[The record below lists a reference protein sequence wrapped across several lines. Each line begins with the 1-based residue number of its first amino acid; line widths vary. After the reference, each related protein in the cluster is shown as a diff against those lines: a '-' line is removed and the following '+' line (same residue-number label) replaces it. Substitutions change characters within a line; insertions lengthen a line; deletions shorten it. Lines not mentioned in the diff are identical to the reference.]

1 MDFCKKKKQV
11 VKNLLNK
18 KKKIIEECDTTF
30 DKTKWL
36 DNKKLTKLDKQRIS
50 LFRKAIHG
58 QHPAIEK
65 ELVAQYKKTI
75 EQGLV
80 PTSKWLQNKMKELV
94 WETKKIEFKSTGH
107 WFNQFRKR
115 FKTDLSLLKI

>member
-1 MDFCKKKKQV
+1 M
-11 VKNLLNK
+11 NK

-80 PTSKWLQNKMKELV
+80 PTLKVAPKQNEGTRLGNEKDRVQIHGPLV
-94 WETKKIEFKSTGH
+94 
-107 WFNQFRKR
+107 
-115 FKTDLSLLKI
+115 